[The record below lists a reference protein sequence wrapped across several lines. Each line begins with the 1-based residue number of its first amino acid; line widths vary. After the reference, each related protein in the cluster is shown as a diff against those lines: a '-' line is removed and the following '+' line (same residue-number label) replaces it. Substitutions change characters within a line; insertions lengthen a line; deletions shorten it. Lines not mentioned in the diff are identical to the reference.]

1 MTETKNVTVYSTET
15 CPWCHRVKEYLT
27 SKGVAYTDI
36 NVGKDREKAKE
47 MIQKTNQMSVPVVII
62 GDQMILGFNP
72 ARIDEL
78 LAKEGPGTAISMV
91 AEPALPVV
99 QTSPPT
105 PTPPAAIKP
114 PEA

>member
-1 MTETKNVTVYSTET
+1 M
-15 CPWCHRVKEYLT
+15 KEYLS
-27 SKGVAYTDI
+27 SKGVTFQDYD
-36 NVGKDREKAKE
+36 VRHDREKAKE

-62 GDQMILGFNP
+62 GNEIILGFNQS
-72 ARIDEL
+72 RIDEL

-91 AEPALPVV
+91 VEPALPVV

>member
-1 MTETKNVTVYSTET
+1 
-15 CPWCHRVKEYLT
+15 
-27 SKGVAYTDI
+27 
-36 NVGKDREKAKE
+36 
-47 MIQKTNQMSVPVVII
+47 MIQKSGQMSVPVIVIN
-62 GDQMILGFNP
+62 DQIVLGFNQS
-72 ARIDEL
+72 RIDEL